1 MKKTTS
7 IAILLGAALLT
18 ASCAK
23 ENTAKENTTPEPEL
37 VPINVSAVT
46 TKTHIEGNDVRWDAS
61 GEKLKVYEYYGA
73 GVQSFITDD
82 GVTTDGGATMTF
94 SGQRPQRSGSD
105 FTYYAVY
112 PGTAANR
119 DGNTGYDYITTP
131 HVQYPSATS
140 FDPMRTC

>member
-7 IAILLGAALLT
+7 IAIMLGVALLT

-46 TKTHIEGNDVRWDAS
+46 TKTHIEGNDVHWDAS
-61 GEKLKVYEYYGA
+61 GEKLKVYEYYGT

-94 SGQRPQRSGSD
+94 SGQRPQRSGLRRLSRHGSQ
-105 FTYYAVY
+105 
-112 PGTAANR
+112 P
-119 DGNTGYDYITTP
+119 
-131 HVQYPSATS
+131 
-140 FDPMRTC
+140 